1 MIVYLAQAIDRSR
14 LGSLSERVA
23 DDVTGELL
31 ELGHTVFS
39 PKTSWRASEPDPRIQ
54 TLNESVLLASDVMVA
69 VLWSDDKTI
78 GVPWEIALARQ
89 NGIPVV
95 LITDLAPSLV
105 MLAHMAGVGVVL
117 TTNASGAAR
126 AVDISR
132 RPERL
137 AARWDGQG
145 EAPRA
150 GYPGDAGFDLV
161 VSQTVRILS
170 GEMADVASDVAVQLP
185 PGMWGLITGR
195 SSSWK
200 RKLLVKDSVIDAGF
214 RGVLFASCMNLG
226 SEPLEVTA
234 GERIAQLVPMPLTA
248 AGIVWQRGDLTSSER
263 GTAGFGSSG
272 R

>member
-1 MIVYLAQAIDRSR
+1 MIVYMAQAIDRSR
-14 LGSLSERVA
+14 PGSLGEKVA
-23 DDVTGELL
+23 DDTTSELL

-39 PKTSWRASEPDPRIQ
+39 PKGFWKATQPDPKIQ
-54 TLNESVLLASDVMVA
+54 TMNETMLLASDAMAA
-69 VLWSDDKTI
+69 VLWSDDRTI

-89 NGIPVV
+89 HGIPVV
-95 LITDLAPSLV
+95 LATDMAPSMV
-105 MLAHMAGVGVVL
+105 MLAHMAGAGVEI
-117 TTNASGAAR
+117 TTSARAAAR
-126 AVDISR
+126 AIDRSR
-132 RPERL
+132 RSDRL
-137 AARWDGQG
+137 IARWEGTG

-161 VSQTVRILS
+161 VSQAVQVQP
-170 GEMADVASDVAVQLP
+170 GEMVDVPADVAVQLP
-185 PGMWGLITGR
+185 PGMWALITGR

-226 SEPLEVTA
+226 TEPVEIAA
-234 GERIAQLVPMPLTA
+234 GERIAQLVPMSLTA
-248 AGIVWQRGDLTSSER
+248 AGIEWERGDLTSTER